1 MKILSSILAG
11 LVGTVLGKEISL
23 TDSNFEKEMKK
34 YDLALVKF
42 YAPWC
47 GHCKRMAPEFE
58 KAAVKLANNDPP
70 VQLVNVDCT
79 DPGKDTCSKFGV
91 SGYPTLKTFRNGG
104 NAADYEGG
112 RTENEMVKYMAERAG
127 PASYE
132 IKDSAKFDKLKS
144 GAEPV
149 VVGFFESE
157 SADGAKNY
165 KDAAE
170 ALRGKV
176 KFAHTYSADVAKSA
190 EIELGN
196 MVLYRPSKMKS
207 KFEEQAVVYET
218 KKWTVGLIKNWV
230 KSNAAGLA
238 PVLDPKGMEDQ
249 GFPLV
254 LSIFSV
260 DYELDPKGTQY
271 WRNRVMKIAT
281 EFKDDKS
288 KVKFAVASKD
298 SWAGFL
304 NEVGLTWTKEPL
316 VVAFDDKDTKFVM
329 EEKFTTD
336 GAALREFV
344 TKFNK
349 GLLTPH
355 LKTEA
360 EPAEQGANKK
370 LTASN
375 FKKFV
380 DGSKDA
386 FVKFYAPWC
395 GHCKTMAPKW
405 EEFAKEHD
413 SDDSVVIG
421 DFDAT
426 ANDVP
431 AGFEVKGFPTL
442 YWIPKGGEPVQYQG
456 GREAKDF
463 NAHLKKNRS
472 AKDEL

>member
-1 MKILSSILAG
+1 MKLLSALF
-11 LVGTVLGKEISL
+11 LGITAKQIDL
-23 TDSNFEKEMKK
+23 TDSNFENEMKK
-34 YDLALVKF
+34 HDFALVKF

-58 KAAVKLANNDPP
+58 KAAKRLASNDPP

-79 DPGKDTCSKFGV
+79 EEGKEVCSKFGV

-112 RTENEMVKYMAERAG
+112 RTENEMVKFMSERAG
-127 PASYE
+127 PASAE
-132 IKDSAKFDKLKS
+132 LTSAAKFEKLTS

-149 VVGFFESE
+149 VIGFFESD
-157 SADGAKNY
+157 SADGVKNF

-170 ALRGKV
+170 KLRGKV
-176 KFAHTYSADVAKSA
+176 KCAHTFSKEVAEKA
-190 EIELGN
+190 GQEFNN

-207 KFEEQAVVYET
+207 KFEEQVLQYESR
-218 KKWTVGLIKNWV
+218 KWTVGLVTKWV
-230 KSNAAGLA
+230 KSNAAGIA
-238 PVLDPKGMEDQ
+238 PVVDPKETEELGYPQ
-249 GFPLV
+249 V
-254 LSIFSV
+254 LALYNV

-281 EFKDDKS
+281 EFKDDKAN
-288 KVKFAVASKD
+288 VKFAVGSKD
-298 SWAGFL
+298 VWGGFL
-304 NEVGLTWTKEPL
+304 NEVGKSWTKEPI
-316 VVAFDDKDTKFVM
+316 VVAFDDKDTKYLM
-329 EEKFTTD
+329 EETFTTD
-336 GAALREFV
+336 GSALREFV
-344 TKFNK
+344 KKFNK

-355 LKTEA
+355 LKSEQ
-360 EPAEQGANKK
+360 EPETQGPNKK
-370 LTASN
+370 LTAAN
-375 FKKFV
+375 FKSFV

-405 EEFAKEHD
+405 EEFASNID
-413 SDDSVVIG
+413 GDDSVVIG

-431 AGFEVKGFPTL
+431 SGFDVQGFPTL
-442 YWIPKGGEPVQYQG
+442 YWIPKGGEPVKYQG
-456 GREAKDF
+456 GRETKDF
-463 NAHLKKNRS
+463 ADYLKKNKS